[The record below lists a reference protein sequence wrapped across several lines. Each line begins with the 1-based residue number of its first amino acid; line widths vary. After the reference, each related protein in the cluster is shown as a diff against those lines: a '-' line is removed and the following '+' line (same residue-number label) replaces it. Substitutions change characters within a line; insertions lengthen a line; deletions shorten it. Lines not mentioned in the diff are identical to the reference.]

1 MSLALTCKSLLKCT
15 GGVQFMQG
23 DIRISWATRA
33 SFFVE
38 AEKRGVTATWHEI
51 MVGCSVRMCKT

>member
-1 MSLALTCKSLLKCT
+1 
-15 GGVQFMQG
+15 MQG